1 MKWGLAGWRLRQ
13 QRTHGEQ
20 RQQSHSRPRV
30 AQAAAAARVAQEGV
44 GRNLGSATAGIGVML
59 TPVMATTGFA
69 EGFAPII
76 TPAFKMDAVET
87 SAGRGLTSELAL
99 ATYRAAQALG
109 RAPEDVWA
117 EALRAWLGVEGSAAR
132 VTRPA
137 VQEARRAQTWSQ
149 IDETLHELRA
159 S

>member
-1 MKWGLAGWRLRQ
+1 MRWGLAGWRLRQ
-13 QRTHGEQ
+13 QRTHGEG

-30 AQAAAAARVAQEGV
+30 AQAAAAARVAQESV
-44 GRNLGSATAGIGVML
+44 GRSLGSATAGAAVML
-59 TPVMATTGFA
+59 TPVMATTGFV

-76 TPAFKMDAVET
+76 SPAFRMDAVEA
-87 SAGRGLTSELAL
+87 SAGRGIAPELML
-99 ATYRAAQALG
+99 ATSRAAQALG

-117 EALRAWLGVEGSAAR
+117 EALRAWLGIEGSAAR
-132 VTRPA
+132 PA
-137 VQEARRAQTWSQ
+137 IQETRRAQTWSQ